1 MLDDNLLIKFSLF
14 LFPIFI
20 VQYFINYQ
28 IILDSRI
35 SGKVDV
41 VNNSAYSLT
50 AIIPFLFLLIRHRTL
65 ISFVFLVLEALILF
79 SAKRGAILAGA
90 FEFLGMIGFVFFNQ
104 GSKNRMAKFV
114 SLLLLFGAI
123 LFLSTNFID
132 FSDYTYA
139 RFSSLSDGNF
149 SGRDLIF
156 ASLLN
161 TWYTSESVSNIIF
174 GYGFG
179 SSMLYSGTGNFAH
192 NDWLEILFSFGIFGI
207 LIYFLLMFSITK
219 ILYNVFKN
227 NIHSIM
233 AAVLFFVILVNSM
246 NYRFL
251 YAFESFLY
259 ILLIIYLEKTKSSRN
274 RV

>member
-1 MLDDNLLIKFSLF
+1 MLDVNLLIKFSLF
-14 LFPIFI
+14 LFPLFI

-28 IILDSRI
+28 ILLDSRI

-65 ISFVFLVLEALILF
+65 IPFVFLVLEALILF

-104 GSKNRMAKFV
+104 GSKNWIAKSVFV
-114 SLLLLFGAI
+114 LLLLGSV

-132 FSDYTYA
+132 FSDYTFA

-149 SGRDLIF
+149 SGRDLIY

-161 TWYTSESVSNIIF
+161 TWYTSESVSNIFF

-192 NDWLEILFSFGIFGI
+192 NDWIEMLFSFGIFG
-207 LIYFLLMFSITK
+207 LLLYFLLMFSITK

-227 NIHSIM
+227 NTHSIM
-233 AAVLFFVILVNSM
+233 AAVLFCVIITNSL

-259 ILLIIYLEKTKSSRN
+259 ILLIIFLEKTN
-274 RV
+274 RSINRA